1 MERVRLDPHTLEIY
15 LAEEPPQHSPLV
27 VACAGC
33 SKPCCSRQASAKQY
47 AILRAADY
55 SVTWAMN
62 TELPPAVG
70 TIDPLKVLP
79 SQTS

>member
-1 MERVRLDPHTLEIY
+1 MLRV
-15 LAEEPPQHSPLV
+15 
-27 VACAGC
+27 
-33 SKPCCSRQASAKQY
+33 
-47 AILRAADY
+47 ADY